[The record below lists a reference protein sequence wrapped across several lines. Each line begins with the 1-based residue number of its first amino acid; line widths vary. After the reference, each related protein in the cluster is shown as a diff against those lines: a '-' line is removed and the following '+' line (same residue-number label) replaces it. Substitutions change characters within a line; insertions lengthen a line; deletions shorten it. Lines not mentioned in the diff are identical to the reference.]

1 MSTPALHLSTD
12 RLGLRPL
19 TADALDALI
28 LRDQRRL
35 EAVTGA
41 RFPDPLLPPPLMDD
55 ALPFMRDRLRADP
68 GELGWWAWLIIARA
82 TREAVG
88 SLGFGGRPDGE
99 GTVVLG
105 YAVYPACEGR
115 GYATEAAR
123 TLTSWSLDQ
132 IGVTRVRATIP
143 PGNTPS
149 LRVAEKLGM
158 RQVGTA
164 QDDEVGEVLVFEVH
178 REEGEGR
185 PTA

>member
-1 MSTPALHLSTD
+1 MSTPALRLSTD
-12 RLGLRPL
+12 RLELRPL

-55 ALPFMRDRLRADP
+55 ALPFMRDRLRTDP

-99 GTVVLG
+99 GIVVLG
-105 YAVYPACEGR
+105 YAVYPACEGQ

-123 TLTSWSLDQ
+123 TLTS
-132 IGVTRVRATIP
+132 
-143 PGNTPS
+143 
-149 LRVAEKLGM
+149 
-158 RQVGTA
+158 
-164 QDDEVGEVLVFEVH
+164 
-178 REEGEGR
+178 
-185 PTA
+185 